1 MRSVQRL
8 RYVAWSL
15 AFLLPAVGLAACGGN
30 AAGRLDEPTIGDAPG
45 EEAGFSTLDAI
56 ES

>member
-1 MRSVQRL
+1 VLQL
-8 RYVAWSL
+8 REQSFDIAIAHRRKQL
-15 AFLLPAVGLAACGGN
+15 FEIFLC
-30 AAGRLDEPTIGDAPG
+30 EPTIGDAPG